1 MVELNQQRPEIPF
14 ESHTGPMTPPA
25 SKSAGSG
32 VSSTALSDAPVEDLV
47 IAIDAVDQLRREQQE
62 IERELNSEEQERLLI
77 ERLRQRYEARGQRV
91 TDQMLAEAVEAL
103 RHDRYRYEPTP
114 SSFQRT
120 LAGWYVDRWKWFGR
134 LAITATLA
142 GAIGLSYFGLVVNP
156 QRQQAAATGRELTQ
170 VTQSLEAA
178 DGALAPQVRELTQ
191 AARQALESSNLSVA
205 QARIADLQLLQ
216 QFQQLKN
223 SASTTASEFEHVAEL
238 VVRFQRLKNSVNSSA
253 KVAEARTEAERLLV
267 AGTEALKVGQIDVAQ
282 QRLAELETLQQQL
295 NLTYTLRIVTK
306 GKTGVWHVPRVNE
319 QARNYYIVVEPIGTD
334 GKPVQVPVT
343 SEEDGTTRMESRF
356 GLRVDQRT
364 YQRVE
369 QDKRDNG
376 IIDNLVF
383 GTKAAGHLEPEYQM
397 PTLGGKIHVTP

>member
-25 SKSAGSG
+25 SMSAGSG

-62 IERELNSEEQERLLI
+62 IERELNSEEQENLLI

-120 LAGWYVDRWKWFGR
+120 LAGWYIDRWTWFGR
-134 LAITATLA
+134 LAIAATLA

-178 DGALAPQVRELTQ
+178 DSALAPQVRELTQ

-205 QARIADLQLLQ
+205 QARVADLQLLQ

-223 SASTTASEFEHVAEL
+223 S
-238 VVRFQRLKNSVNSSA
+238 VNSSA
-253 KVAEARTEAERLLV
+253 KVADARTDAERLLV
-267 AGTEALKVGQIDVAQ
+267 AGTEALKVGQTDVAQ

-356 GLRVDQRT
+356 GLRVDELT
-364 YQRVE
+364 YQQVE

-376 IIDNLVF
+376 IIENLTF
-383 GTKAAGHLEPEYQM
+383 GTKAAGYLEPEYQM

>member
-25 SKSAGSG
+25 SMSAGSG

-142 GAIGLSYFGLVVNP
+142 GAIGLSYFGLMVNP

-205 QARIADLQLLQ
+205 QARVADLQLLQ

-223 SASTTASEFEHVAEL
+223 S
-238 VVRFQRLKNSVNSSA
+238 VNSSA
-253 KVAEARTEAERLLV
+253 KVADARTDAERLLV
-267 AGTEALKVGQIDVAQ
+267 AGTEALKVGQTDVAQ

-319 QARNYYIVVEPIGTD
+319 QARNYYIVVEPIGTN
-334 GKPVQVPVT
+334 GKPVQVSVT
-343 SEEDGTTRMESRF
+343 SEEDGSTRMESRF
-356 GLRVDQRT
+356 GLRVDELT
-364 YQRVE
+364 YQQVE

-376 IIDNLVF
+376 IIENLTF
-383 GTKAAGHLEPEYQM
+383 GTKAAGYLEPEYQM

>member
-25 SKSAGSG
+25 SMSAGRG

-142 GAIGLSYFGLVVNP
+142 GAIGLSYFGLMVNP

-205 QARIADLQLLQ
+205 QARVADLQLLQ

-223 SASTTASEFEHVAEL
+223 S
-238 VVRFQRLKNSVNSSA
+238 VNSTA
-253 KVAEARTEAERLLV
+253 KVADARTEAERLVV
-267 AGTEALKVGQIDVAQ
+267 AGTEALKVGKTDVAQ

-319 QARNYYIVVEPIGTD
+319 QARNYYIVVEPIGTN
-334 GKPVQVPVT
+334 GKPVQVSVT
-343 SEEDGTTRMESRF
+343 SEEDGSTRMESRF
-356 GLRVDQRT
+356 GLRVDELT
-364 YQRVE
+364 YQQVE

-376 IIDNLVF
+376 IIENLTF
-383 GTKAAGHLEPEYQM
+383 GTKAAGYLEPEYQM

>member
-25 SKSAGSG
+25 SMSAGSG

-62 IERELNSEEQERLLI
+62 IERELNSEEQEKLLI

-134 LAITATLA
+134 LAIAATLA
-142 GAIGLSYFGLVVNP
+142 GAIGLSYFGLMVNP

-205 QARIADLQLLQ
+205 QARVADLQLLQ

-223 SASTTASEFEHVAEL
+223 S
-238 VVRFQRLKNSVNSSA
+238 VNSSA
-253 KVAEARTEAERLLV
+253 KVADARTDAERLLV
-267 AGTEALKVGQIDVAQ
+267 AGTEALKVGQTDVAQ

-319 QARNYYIVVEPIGTD
+319 QARNYYIVVEPIGTN
-334 GKPVQVPVT
+334 GKPVQVSVT
-343 SEEDGTTRMESRF
+343 SEEDGSTRMESRF
-356 GLRVDQRT
+356 GLRVDELT
-364 YQRVE
+364 YQQVE

-376 IIDNLVF
+376 IIENLTF
-383 GTKAAGHLEPEYQM
+383 GTKAAGYLEPEYQM

>member
-25 SKSAGSG
+25 SMSAGSG

-62 IERELNSEEQERLLI
+62 IERELNSEEQEKLLI

-134 LAITATLA
+134 LAIAATLA

-178 DGALAPQVRELTQ
+178 DGALAPQVRELMQ
-191 AARQALESSNLSVA
+191 AAQQALESSNLSVA
-205 QARIADLQLLQ
+205 QARVADLQLLQ

-223 SASTTASEFEHVAEL
+223 S
-238 VVRFQRLKNSVNSSA
+238 VNSSA
-253 KVAEARTEAERLLV
+253 KVADARTDAERLLV
-267 AGTEALKVGQIDVAQ
+267 AGTEALKVGQTDVAQ

-356 GLRVDQRT
+356 GLRVDELT
-364 YQRVE
+364 YQQVE

-376 IIDNLVF
+376 IIENLTF
-383 GTKAAGHLEPEYQM
+383 GTKAAGYLEPEYQM

>member
-25 SKSAGSG
+25 SMSAGRG

-134 LAITATLA
+134 LAIAATLA
-142 GAIGLSYFGLVVNP
+142 GAIGLSYFGLMVNP

-205 QARIADLQLLQ
+205 QARVADLQLLQ

-223 SASTTASEFEHVAEL
+223 T
-238 VVRFQRLKNSVNSSA
+238 VNSTA
-253 KVAEARTEAERLLV
+253 KVADARTEAERLVV
-267 AGTEALKVGQIDVAQ
+267 AGTEALKVGMIDVAQ

-319 QARNYYIVVEPIGTD
+319 QARNYYIFVEPIGTD
-334 GKPVQVPVT
+334 GKPVQVSVT
-343 SEEDGTTRMESRF
+343 SEEDGSTRMESRF
-356 GLRVDQRT
+356 GLRVDELT
-364 YQRVE
+364 YQQVE

-376 IIDNLVF
+376 IIENLTF
-383 GTKAAGHLEPEYQM
+383 GTKAAGYLEPEYQM

>member
-25 SKSAGSG
+25 SMSAGRG

-142 GAIGLSYFGLVVNP
+142 GAIGLSYFGLMVNP

-223 SASTTASEFEHVAEL
+223 S
-238 VVRFQRLKNSVNSSA
+238 VNSTA
-253 KVAEARTEAERLLV
+253 KVADARTEAERLVV
-267 AGTEALKVGQIDVAQ
+267 AGTEALKVGKTDVAQ

-319 QARNYYIVVEPIGTD
+319 QARNYYIVVEPIGTN
-334 GKPVQVPVT
+334 GKPVQVSVT
-343 SEEDGTTRMESRF
+343 SEEDGSTRMESRF
-356 GLRVDQRT
+356 GLRVDELT
-364 YQRVE
+364 YQQVE

-376 IIDNLVF
+376 IIENLTF
-383 GTKAAGHLEPEYQM
+383 GTKAAGYLEPEYQM

>member
-25 SKSAGSG
+25 SMSAGSG

-62 IERELNSEEQERLLI
+62 IERELNSEEQEKLLI

-120 LAGWYVDRWKWFGR
+120 LAGWYIDRWKWFGR
-134 LAITATLA
+134 LAIAATLA

-191 AARQALESSNLSVA
+191 AAQQALESSNLSVA
-205 QARIADLQLLQ
+205 QARVADLQLLQ

-223 SASTTASEFEHVAEL
+223 S
-238 VVRFQRLKNSVNSSA
+238 VNSSA
-253 KVAEARTEAERLLV
+253 KVADARTDAERLLV
-267 AGTEALKVGQIDVAQ
+267 AGTEALKVGQTDVAQ

-356 GLRVDQRT
+356 GLRVDELT
-364 YQRVE
+364 YQQVE

-376 IIDNLVF
+376 IIENLTF
-383 GTKAAGHLEPEYQM
+383 GTKAAGYLEPEYQM

>member
-25 SKSAGSG
+25 SMSAGRG

-103 RHDRYRYEPTP
+103 RHDRYRYEPTL

-142 GAIGLSYFGLVVNP
+142 GAIGLSYFGLMVNP

-205 QARIADLQLLQ
+205 QARVADLQLLQ

-223 SASTTASEFEHVAEL
+223 S
-238 VVRFQRLKNSVNSSA
+238 VNSTA
-253 KVAEARTEAERLLV
+253 KVADARTEAERLVV
-267 AGTEALKVGQIDVAQ
+267 AGTEALKVGKTDVAQ

-319 QARNYYIVVEPIGTD
+319 QARNYYIFVEPIGTD
-334 GKPVQVPVT
+334 GKPVQVSVT

>member
-25 SKSAGSG
+25 SMSAGSG

-62 IERELNSEEQERLLI
+62 IERELNSEEQENLLI

-120 LAGWYVDRWKWFGR
+120 LAGWYIDRWKWFGR
-134 LAITATLA
+134 LAIAATLA

-178 DGALAPQVRELTQ
+178 DSALAPQVRELTQ

-205 QARIADLQLLQ
+205 QARVADLQLLQ

-223 SASTTASEFEHVAEL
+223 S
-238 VVRFQRLKNSVNSSA
+238 VNSSA
-253 KVAEARTEAERLLV
+253 KVADARTDAERLLV

-356 GLRVDQRT
+356 GLRVDELT
-364 YQRVE
+364 YQQVE

-376 IIDNLVF
+376 IIENLTF
-383 GTKAAGHLEPEYQM
+383 GTKAAGYLEPEYQM

>member
-1 MVELNQQRPEIPF
+1 MVELNQKRPEIPF
-14 ESHTGPMTPPA
+14 ESQSGHATRPTSM
-25 SKSAGSG
+25 SAGRGASAT
-32 VSSTALSDAPVEDLV
+32 VLNDAPVEDLV

-62 IERELNSEEQERLLI
+62 IERELNSDEQEKLLI
-77 ERLRQRYEARGQRV
+77 ERLRQRYEARGQKV

-120 LAGWYVDRWKWFGR
+120 LAGWYIDRWKWFGR
-134 LAITATLA
+134 LAIAATLA
-142 GAIGLSYFGLVVNP
+142 GAIGLGYFGLVVGP
-156 QRQQAAATGRELTQ
+156 QRQLAATTGRELTQ

-178 DGALAPQVRELTQ
+178 DAVLAPQVRDLTQ
-191 AARQALESSNLSVA
+191 AAKQALESSNLPAARARVA
-205 QARIADLQLLQ
+205 DLQLLQEFQQRVRVEGKGKTVDVADLQLLQ
-216 QFQQLKN
+216 QFQQ
-223 SASTTASEFEHVAEL
+223 
-238 VVRFQRLKNSVNSSA
+238 LKNSVNSSA
-253 KVAEARTEAERLLV
+253 KVAEARTAAERLMA
-267 AGTEALKVGQIDVAQ
+267 AGTEALAVGQPEVAQ
-282 QRLAELETLQQQL
+282 QRLAELQTLQRQL

-334 GKPVQVPVT
+334 GQPVAVPVT

-356 GLRVDQRT
+356 GLRVDKLT

-376 IIDNLVF
+376 IIENLTF
-383 GTKAAGHLEPEYQM
+383 GTKAAGYLEPEYQI

>member
-25 SKSAGSG
+25 SMSAGRG

-134 LAITATLA
+134 LAIAATLA
-142 GAIGLSYFGLVVNP
+142 GAIGLSYFGLMVNP

-205 QARIADLQLLQ
+205 QARVADLQLLQ

-223 SASTTASEFEHVAEL
+223 S
-238 VVRFQRLKNSVNSSA
+238 VNSTA
-253 KVAEARTEAERLLV
+253 KVADARTEAERLVV
-267 AGTEALKVGQIDVAQ
+267 AGTEALKVGKTDVAQ

-319 QARNYYIVVEPIGTD
+319 QARNYYIVVEPIGTN
-334 GKPVQVPVT
+334 GKPVQVSVT
-343 SEEDGTTRMESRF
+343 SEEDGSTRMESRF
-356 GLRVDQRT
+356 GLRVDELT
-364 YQRVE
+364 YQQVE

-376 IIDNLVF
+376 IIENLTF
-383 GTKAAGHLEPEYQM
+383 GTKAAGYLEPEYQM

>member
-25 SKSAGSG
+25 SKSAGRG

-134 LAITATLA
+134 LAIAATLA
-142 GAIGLSYFGLVVNP
+142 GAIGLSYFGLMVNP

-205 QARIADLQLLQ
+205 QARVADLQLLQ

-223 SASTTASEFEHVAEL
+223 S
-238 VVRFQRLKNSVNSSA
+238 VNSTA
-253 KVAEARTEAERLLV
+253 KVADARTEAERLVV
-267 AGTEALKVGQIDVAQ
+267 AGTEALKVGKTDVAQ

-319 QARNYYIVVEPIGTD
+319 QARNYYIVVEPIGTN
-334 GKPVQVPVT
+334 GKPVQVSVT
-343 SEEDGTTRMESRF
+343 SEEDGSTRMESRF
-356 GLRVDQRT
+356 GLRVDELT
-364 YQRVE
+364 YQQVE

-376 IIDNLVF
+376 IIENLTF
-383 GTKAAGHLEPEYQM
+383 GTKAAGYLEPEYQM